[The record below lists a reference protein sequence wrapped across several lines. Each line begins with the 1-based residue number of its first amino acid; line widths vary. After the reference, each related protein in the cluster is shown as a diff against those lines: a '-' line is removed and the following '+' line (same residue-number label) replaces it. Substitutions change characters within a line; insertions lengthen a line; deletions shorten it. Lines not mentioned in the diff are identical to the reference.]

1 MDIKRNHPLSTSSN
15 GNNPITSTPRNW
27 SPLVFSS
34 ESKLNGIYTLNTTS
48 LVNVH
53 TSEKSGLLDEQCR
66 IEYDIG
72 YQASIKIH
80 HSFIATYSS

>member
-66 IEYDIG
+66 IEYDI
-72 YQASIKIH
+72 
-80 HSFIATYSS
+80 